1 LKVTTEKIPES
12 QVVMTIEV
20 EAERLDEAREKA
32 LRKLSPRA
40 KVPGFR
46 PGKAPPNLVR
56 QYFGEERILDEAL
69 DALVPVVYREALQAE
84 EDVDPIAHP
93 RFVIQ
98 TTEPLV
104 LKATI
109 PVRPTV
115 DLGDYAAIRVQQ
127 EEIDVP
133 EERVDQTLD
142 TIRRRSATLEPVE
155 REVGW
160 RDVVRLNVT
169 GTVDDETM
177 IESQEAEV
185 QLAEDRDV
193 LFPGFEE
200 QITGHKK
207 GDEFEFDLDVPDE
220 ARAAQFAGR
229 TCHFTVRIIET
240 KEEVLPP
247 LDDEFAKQVGEGF
260 ETVDALKERI
270 RADIR
275 ATLQQ
280 QLDQKYQDEILG
292 ELVERSTIEFPP
304 VLLDAEIDRIMHDQ
318 AGHIEQGRGLE
329 NYLAALG
336 KTEEEVREEL
346 RPIADTR
353 LRRSLVLSRVTEA
366 EDIQAT
372 DEDVETEVDMLTA
385 SAGAQAQQL
394 RALFNNAEGRATIRR
409 NLLTRRTLARL
420 VELATQDGA
429 PTAEVEKPAP
439 KRKAKAAAA
448 AADPAPA
455 GELTAA
461 EPTGEE
467 RPAE

>member
-1 LKVTTEKIPES
+1 
-12 QVVMTIEV
+12 MTIEV
-20 EAERLDEAREKA
+20 EAERLDQAREKA
-32 LRKLSPRA
+32 VRKLSPRA

-69 DALVPVVYREALQAE
+69 DALVPIVYREALQTE
-84 EDVDPIAHP
+84 ESVDPIAHP

-115 DLGDYAAIRVQQ
+115 ELGDYAAIRVEH
-127 EEIDVP
+127 EEIVVE

-155 REVGW
+155 REIGW
-160 RDVVRLNVT
+160 RDVVRMNVT
-169 GTVDDETM
+169 GVVEGDTM
-177 IESQEAEV
+177 IEPQEAEI
-185 QLAEDRDV
+185 QLVEDRDV

-200 QITGHKK
+200 QVIGHKK
-207 GDEFEFDLDVPDE
+207 GDQFEFDLDVPDE
-220 ARAAQFAGR
+220 ARAAQFAGK
-229 TCHFTVRIIET
+229 TCHFTVTIIET
-240 KEEVLPP
+240 KEEVLPE

-260 ETVDALKERI
+260 ETVEALRERI
-270 RADIR
+270 RNDIR
-275 ATLQQ
+275 ATLRE
-280 QLDQKYQDEILG
+280 QLDQKYHDEILA

-329 NYLAALG
+329 QYLAAVG
-336 KTEEEVREEL
+336 KTEEEMREEL
-346 RPIADTR
+346 RPIADAR

-366 EDIQAT
+366 EDIGAT
-372 DEDVETEVDMLTA
+372 DEDVETELDMLTA

-409 NLLTRRTLARL
+409 NLLTRRTLSRL
-420 VELATQDGA
+420 VELATQDGEV
-429 PTAEVEKPAP
+429 TAEVEQPAR
-439 KRKAKAAAA
+439 KRKRKSSAAETASAEDAAPAGAAVIEEAAAA
-448 AADPAPA
+448 
-455 GELTAA
+455 
-461 EPTGEE
+461 EPSGEE
-467 RPAE
+467 SPAE

>member
-1 LKVTTEKIPES
+1 
-12 QVVMTIEV
+12 MTIEV
-20 EAERLDEAREKA
+20 EAERLDQAREKA
-32 LRKLSPRA
+32 VRKLSPRA

-69 DALVPVVYREALQAE
+69 DALVPIVYREALQTE
-84 EDVDPIAHP
+84 ESVDPIAHP

-115 DLGDYAAIRVQQ
+115 EIGDYASIRVKQ
-127 EEIDVP
+127 EEIVVE

-142 TIRRRSATLEPVE
+142 TIRRRSATLEPIE
-155 REVGW
+155 REIGW
-160 RDVVRLNVT
+160 RDVVRMNIT
-169 GTVDDETM
+169 GVVEDETM
-177 IESQEAEV
+177 IEPQEAEV

-200 QITGHKK
+200 QIIGHKK
-207 GDEFEFDLDVPDE
+207 GDEFEFDLGVPDE
-220 ARAAQFAGR
+220 ARAAQFAGK
-229 TCHFTVRIIET
+229 TCHFTVKIIET
-240 KEEVLPP
+240 KEEVLPE

-260 ETVDALKERI
+260 ESVEALRVRIRSDIQATLKE
-270 RADIR
+270 
-275 ATLQQ
+275 
-280 QLDQKYQDEILG
+280 QLDQQYQEEILA

-304 VLLDAEIDRIMHDQ
+304 VLLDAEIDRILHDQ

-329 NYLAALG
+329 RYLAALG
-336 KTEEEVREEL
+336 KTEEQVREEL
-346 RPIADTR
+346 RPVADTR

-372 DEDVETEVDMLTA
+372 DEDVETEIDMLTV

-409 NLLTRRTLARL
+409 NLLTRRTLGRL
-420 VELATQDGA
+420 VELATQDGE
-429 PTAEVEKPAP
+429 PTAEVEKPSR
-439 KRKAKAAAA
+439 KRKAKAAAEPADAAPAEEPA
-448 AADPAPA
+448 AAESSG
-455 GELTAA
+455 GES
-461 EPTGEE
+461 
-467 RPAE
+467 PAE